1 MTWLNH
7 SVASDVELDKCNSVL
22 EDLILQHLIVPAR
35 DAFEISKKARAS
47 TDDRGQL
54 AMIDSLLAPLR
65 NHTALHEY
73 QSMSWQEAIET
84 IHPVTR
90 FYGIVLKHTPLGTS
104 KERIASRPWLQYM
117 FDQLAD
123 QLSKLP
129 ASSLQKSNLAQ
140 DYPLAIKQML
150 EILVVH
156 KINLGTATLGR
167 VLMQVSQ
174 ILNTKPDQVN
184 WHIVGLC
191 LKIDSD
197 TFVNPNDTD
206 RGSISSIRTPNKFLA
221 ALFTRLN
228 DLSDLSQKAR
238 GETLTMVLRNVLVPL
253 VEGFAHARDL
263 IGFIR
268 YWRSNLAQCRK
279 STTESSPQPA
289 TNGSSKEPSTHVRN
303 TQCIWEHEGLSQAVA
318 GLVESHL
325 TVGLVETILQ
335 EAHTAVEFAKTI
347 SDPNAWSTFSVN
359 LVILDCVFNGCT
371 NENTISKL
379 SMTIQSTYVAL
390 LGLCTA
396 ENIPVTLRWRVWRC
410 IATIKNRWEADQTP
424 SFDLHG
430 SEENAA
436 MYALTIQTGKNPGN
450 DPKER
455 LHSFHFLLSLIDD
468 AYPLLYTALAE
479 STVKFV
485 ISLLNL
491 YAELVISHLP
501 DTRGLQILYPNTY
514 DIPPEKLKELL
525 ALQESTLLYASMLCH
540 RTAALR

>member
-22 EDLILQHLIVPAR
+22 EDLILQHVIIPAR
-35 DAFEISKKARAS
+35 DAFEISKKARAN
-47 TDDRGQL
+47 TDDKGQL
-54 AMIDSLLAPLR
+54 AMIGSLLAPLR
-65 NHTALHEY
+65 NLTALHEY
-73 QSMSWQEAIET
+73 QSMSWQEPIET

-90 FYGIVLKHTPLGTS
+90 FYGIILKHTPLSTS

-129 ASSLQKSNLAQ
+129 ASSLQKSNPAQ
-140 DYPLAIKQML
+140 VYPLAIKQML

-156 KINLGTATLGR
+156 NINLGTATLDR

-206 RGSISSIRTPNKFLA
+206 RGTISSIRTPNKFLA

-228 DLSDLSQKAR
+228 DLSDQSQKT
-238 GETLTMVLRNVLVPL
+238 GDETLTMVLRNVLVPL

-268 YWRSNLAQCRK
+268 YWRSNLAQYRK
-279 STTESSPQPA
+279 STIESSPQPA
-289 TNGSSKEPSTHVRN
+289 TDGSSKEHSTHVRN
-303 TQCIWEHEGLSQAVA
+303 AQCIWEYEGLLQAVA
-318 GLVESHL
+318 GLLESHL
-325 TVGLVETILQ
+325 TVGQVETMLQ
-335 EAHTAVEFAKTI
+335 EAHTAVESAKTI

-359 LVILDCVFNGCT
+359 LVILDCVVNGCT

-390 LGLCTA
+390 LGLCKA

-410 IATIKNRWEADQTP
+410 IATIKNRWEADLTP

-436 MYALTIQTGKNPGN
+436 MYALTIQTGKNLGN

-455 LHSFHFLLSLIDD
+455 LHSFHFLLSFIDD

-479 STVKFV
+479 SAVKFV

-501 DTRGLQILYPNTY
+501 DTGGFLILYPSSY
-514 DIPPEKLKELL
+514 DTSPEKLKELL